1 MTCHCFLRPLGET
14 FEQLQHYSKRDP
26 VIKSSVC
33 CTSRFGL
40 GLVFCWHGILSVILP
55 LLAAQFATLQTRGK
69 LGPVNFRK
77 DFWDCYKGRET
88 LDLASLVT
96 IPETIA
102 GHVSA
107 PVPFPFLNANVAI
120 FFSPPYVFL
129 VSCASLAVTQRDFS
143 ARRDKKTCIGPEQI
157 NLVTH

>member
-1 MTCHCFLRPLGET
+1 MSLFLATNQERP
-14 FEQLQHYSKRDP
+14 
-26 VIKSSVC
+26 SSSSNTTQNV
-33 CTSRFGL
+33 TLELKVQYVVRHVLAFGL
-40 GLVFCWHGILSVILP
+40 FFCWHGILSVILP

-88 LDLASLVT
+88 LDLAALVT

-120 FFSPPYVFL
+120 FFHRPMSSSFL
-129 VSCASLAVTQRDFS
+129 VHLQPSRNGISSHDVT
-143 ARRDKKTCIGPEQI
+143 KKPVSDRNRST
-157 NLVTH
+157 L